1 MATCLTQSPYSSF
14 FGSINFS
21 RISSLVKCFW
31 TIKLPYYFQFHS
43 PGNSSFHFFLVI
55 PLLWT
60 LWSYSSYHFPVGPV
74 QLFSYQSHWKASMVA
89 QWVKES
95 ACNAGDLGSI
105 PGLGRS
111 PREGNGNPLQCS
123 CLENPLGKDAW
134 QAAVHRVTQR
144 WTQLID

>member
-1 MATCLTQSPYSSF
+1 M
-14 FGSINFS
+14 
-21 RISSLVKCFW
+21 
-31 TIKLPYYFQFHS
+31 
-43 PGNSSFHFFLVI
+43 

-60 LWSYSSYHFPVGPV
+60 LWSHSSYHCPVGPV

-89 QWVKES
+89 QWIKES

-111 PREGNGNPLQCS
+111 PGEGNGNPLQCS

-134 QAAVHRVTQR
+134 QAAVHRVTQS